1 MGTDLLPKSSVTCEG
16 VQTGRSILDLSDP
29 KKNKNKNW
37 MSWLYLCSFRHLF
50 VCYLMCYYSVLIH
63 FMLKIQLL
71 LVFKIWL
78 VPNNW

>member
-1 MGTDLLPKSSVTCEG
+1 MDTGLLSKYRVVDEG
-16 VQTGRSILDLSDP
+16 VYAGRLIPDLCDN
-29 KKNKNKNW
+29 KNKNKNW
-37 MSWLYLCSFRHLF
+37 MSWLYLCSIRHLF
-50 VCYLMCYYSVLIH
+50 ICYLRCYYSVLIH